1 MAQKTEPSV
10 NSAMHSMKKRLRP
23 NSSTSQPLMGSTI
36 ALETRYVVSTH
47 VLSLLLAPR
56 SPAM

>member
-1 MAQKTEPSV
+1 MKNTMQI
-10 NSAMHSMKKRLRP
+10 MKKRLRP

-56 SPAM
+56 SPAI